1 MDYQFPFAGKV
12 KVRFKSPRQALRPN
26 LFYCQKGDSMD
37 YESYHVE
44 VYTTDGNRV
53 CIRQELGGH
62 EDKIILHPQ
71 QIPMIIKWLKILA
84 NDTIS

>member
-1 MDYQFPFAGKV
+1 
-12 KVRFKSPRQALRPN
+12 
-26 LFYCQKGDSMD
+26 MD